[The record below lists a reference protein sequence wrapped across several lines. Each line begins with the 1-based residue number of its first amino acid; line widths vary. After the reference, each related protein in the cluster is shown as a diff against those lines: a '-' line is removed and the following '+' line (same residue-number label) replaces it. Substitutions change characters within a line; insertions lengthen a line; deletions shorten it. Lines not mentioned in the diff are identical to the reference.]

1 MKRAG
6 WSLLLLSTCV
16 LPGVLSAQVMDE
28 KSRSERLAGIG
39 AVLEPGGASV
49 DMTGVADPFYAER
62 ANVGAKAASASGGAA
77 STEALSDE
85 AALAA
90 AADALRPTGVMVG
103 ASKRF
108 IVSSAG
114 GLYEVGKAVRIN
126 LPGGVREVIVDSAD
140 GDGYALRMG
149 HTRLA
154 RKYVDDS
161 GGGRGAK

>member
-28 KSRSERLAGIG
+28 KSRAERLAEIG
-39 AVLEPGGASV
+39 AVVEPGSSSA
-49 DMTGVADPFYAER
+49 DAAGVADPFYAER
-62 ANVGAKAASASGGAA
+62 TSVGARAASASGAA
-77 STEALSDE
+77 AQESLSDE

-90 AADALRPTGVMVG
+90 AADVLRPTGVMVG
-103 ASKRF
+103 ASKRYV
-108 IVSSAG
+108 VSSAG
-114 GLYEVGKAVRIN
+114 DLYEVGKVVRIN

-140 GDGYALRMG
+140 GDGYALRLG

-154 RKYVDDS
+154 RKYADDS

>member
-28 KSRSERLAGIG
+28 KSRAERLAEIG
-39 AVLEPGGASV
+39 SVLEPGGPSADAS
-49 DMTGVADPFYAER
+49 GVADPFYAER
-62 ANVGAKAASASGGAA
+62 AGVGAKAASASGAA

-85 AALAA
+85 SALAA
-90 AADALRPTGVMVG
+90 AADVLRPTGVMVG

-114 GLYEVGKAVRIN
+114 DLYEVGKTVRVN

-140 GDGYALRMG
+140 GDGYALRLG
-149 HTRLA
+149 HARLA
-154 RKYVDDS
+154 RKYADDS
-161 GGGRGAK
+161 GGGKSAK